1 MKVGDLV
8 ELSSA
13 GNKNRQNTEVVGTFG
28 LVMSVEE
35 HSQYPYKIQWVG
47 IRATD
52 PMATEGRKILPMARY
67 EIKKFR
73 GAK

>member
-1 MKVGDLV
+1 MQVGELV

-13 GNKNRQNTEVVGTFG
+13 GKKNKQNIEVIGTFG
-28 LVMSVEE
+28 MVMSVEE
-35 HSQYPYKIQWVG
+35 HIQYPYKIQWVG
-47 IRATD
+47 FPDTPITA
-52 PMATEGRKILPMARY
+52 EGRKILPMARY